1 MVGLEL
7 ITTLVTGGERG
18 VVLKSNC
25 PLRKACADNFIWDI
39 SDLSRFNVK
48 IIDQEENLIQRW

>member
-7 ITTLVTGGERG
+7 ITTLVPSEERE

-25 PLRKACADNFIWDI
+25 PLRKACADNFILDI
-39 SDLSRFNVK
+39 ADLSRFNVK
-48 IIDQEENLIQRW
+48 MIGQEDDLIHR